1 MVGARFEPSCTQSEL
16 DTPADA
22 AAEYWYAV
30 RVLAAVAIAA
40 VGAIAALVYFAG
52 AIAAVIAATVVV
64 TLVAFGNWV
73 LNNTADLF

>member
-1 MVGARFEPSCTQSEL
+1 MVGSRFEPSTQSEF

-22 AAEYWYAV
+22 AAEYWYAI

-52 AIAAVIAATVVV
+52 AVAAGIAVTVVG
-64 TLVAFGNWV
+64 TLIAFGNWV